1 MGLVTNLVALV
12 KKTAPPPSPFKK
24 FFTGAARD
32 TAAGGT
38 AAVPP
43 FVTNV
48 TPLVSHGA
56 DQTLTEGT
64 RFAMVLPVNQPRT
77 RQPQVLDVF
86 SPHRVGL
93 STLALRLFFL
103 CVVHWRL
110 HRTPLPVTPDHYTI
124 GERLSRFSS

>member
-1 MGLVTNLVALV
+1 MTNLVALV
-12 KKTAPPPSPFKK
+12 KKTAPPPLSKSC
-24 FFTGAARD
+24 FTGAARD

-86 SPHRVGL
+86 FPTPCGL
-93 STLALRLFFL
+93 VYLSAALVFLVRCALETASHSLAG
-103 CVVHWRL
+103 HA
-110 HRTPLPVTPDHYTI
+110 
-124 GERLSRFSS
+124 

>member
-12 KKTAPPPSPFKK
+12 KKTAPPSPFKK

-110 HRTPLPVTPDHYTI
+110 HRTPLPVTPDHYTT